1 MEHSR
6 YVMIETIL
14 SVILNTIVGGIFVF
28 VMFSGMERIG
38 LWGEAGLA
46 FDLVP
51 TVFMITLMT
60 TIALTLLTR
69 SRVKAGKVA
78 PMRMDSRLPT
88 NPILR
93 GLVLALTATI
103 ALVPASVLIL
113 WLIWPTTGDWSFM
126 AVLVFKCV
134 FSAALGLLVTPII
147 VRNALKHGTAL

>member
-28 VMFSGMERIG
+28 VMFGGMEQIG

-69 SRVKAGKVA
+69 SRMRAGKVA
-78 PMRMDSRLPT
+78 PIVMDSRLPK

-93 GLVLALTATI
+93 GLVLAVSATI
-103 ALVPASVLIL
+103 AIVPVSVLIL
-113 WLIWPTTGDWSFM
+113 WLIWPTTGDWSFV
-126 AVLVFKCV
+126 AVLIFKCI
-134 FSAALGLLVTPII
+134 FSALLGLLVTPII
-147 VRNALKHGTAL
+147 VRNALKRGSTL